1 MGKVCLTDAASARH
15 VRPVF
20 TQSVN
25 TSHSLGGMEVPTL
38 LAEQAGLAQRQTGAT
53 LLKAWLCPRTLC
65 PGRQGPPG
73 SLVFRFGVGFFLH
86 LPIKPRYSLEMWQC
100 HGASHGHLGCGP
112 QAGHSLRTRRRHT
125 RLQTRAHQELGL
137 PEGALLQRIPRPSRR
152 GRRLPVDRLARP
164 RGVTISQVLAA

>member
-1 MGKVCLTDAASARH
+1 MRRCCLVSHGSHGHDFPSTKEADSKPADPFSSALVFNPAVGRGRAVGKVCLTDAASARP

-53 LLKAWLCPRTLC
+53 LLKAWLCPRTLR

-73 SLVFRFGVGFFLH
+73 ALWFLRFGVGFFLH
-86 LPIKPRYSLEMWQC
+86 LPIKPC
-100 HGASHGHLGCGP
+100 
-112 QAGHSLRTRRRHT
+112 
-125 RLQTRAHQELGL
+125 
-137 PEGALLQRIPRPSRR
+137 
-152 GRRLPVDRLARP
+152 
-164 RGVTISQVLAA
+164 